1 MVHCLTEQFTRS
13 YGSFGA
19 MVLTFRPSV
28 FGGYSC
34 VATIADSEMRDLYRD
49 LRSDYPDAEDPER
62 ELQRLIDYILANGQ
76 CYDEEGDIC
85 GLREFYMA
93 TGY

>member
-1 MVHCLTEQFTRS
+1 
-13 YGSFGA
+13 

-34 VATIADSEMRDLYRD
+34 VATIREAEMRDLYRD
-49 LRSDYPDAEDPER
+49 LRSDYPDSDDVER
-62 ELQRLIDYILANGQ
+62 DLQRLIDYVLENGLY
-76 CYDEEGDIC
+76 YDEEGDVC
-85 GLREFYMA
+85 DEWEFYKA